1 MGRAVP
7 DISENRLKNS
17 GSTTPGSE
25 PDAMRFVG
33 FVAQELKRILGDG
46 VRP

>member
-33 FVAQELKRILGDG
+33 VAEELKRILGDG